1 MKYYRYLDLDYKNVI
16 DKISPYL
23 LENFSKSNSFF
34 VPLNNQNILQKFPE
48 IQKIFDPLNIHV
60 DKLALIVYNS
70 TWHNFIHIDDP
81 EDSTRINFPIL
92 NCEKSQTNFYQLKQG
107 RSMKTDP
114 AGILS
119 NVLYA
124 ESQDC
129 VLVDSFCLDQATVLR
144 TNVLHN
150 VTLNPDVSF
159 RISLTAKFKENIDYF
174 LE

>member
-60 DKLALIVYNS
+60 DELALIVYNS

-92 NCEKSQTNFYQLKQG
+92 IVKNLKLIFINLN
-107 RSMKTDP
+107 K
-114 AGILS
+114 
-119 NVLYA
+119 
-124 ESQDC
+124 
-129 VLVDSFCLDQATVLR
+129 VDL
-144 TNVLHN
+144 
-150 VTLNPDVSF
+150 
-159 RISLTAKFKENIDYF
+159 
-174 LE
+174 